1 MTRDVID
8 AVIMFMI
15 AHRPS
20 SLKVN
25 DLAAATGISR
35 QSISKRVNDLATL
48 RYINHVGQSNTI
60 TAKGEAYLA
69 SLPFELKFKEV
80 GRNGEGVTDHD
91 S

>member
-1 MTRDVID
+1 MKLDIID

-20 SLKVN
+20 TLKVN

-35 QSISKRVNDLATL
+35 QSISKRVNELATL
-48 RYINHVGQSNTI
+48 RYINHSGQANTI

-69 SLPFELKFKEV
+69 SLPFELKFKEATE
-80 GRNGEGVTDHD
+80 NGKGVTDHD